1 MARKNRVSVRDGI
14 YHVTAR
20 VANRAMLLREDEVKD
35 RIMEW
40 TLSVADFSGVEVWA
54 FCIMDN
60 HLHLLVH
67 VPPVPERLWLDPA
80 AEPDA
85 RAFGMRPPECR
96 EPLWSPA
103 GDGPRPRRPPRGFA
117 LDDDEMVRRLGSLY
131 GGKRADGIAAEWAE
145 LRGRGL
151 GRLVD
156 ERKERYCRR
165 MYNLSQFV
173 KTLKERVSM
182 WYNAAYDHS
191 GCLWQGRFRS
201 GVVENSAV
209 VKAVV
214 AAYVGYNP
222 VKAGIAASPQDWRWS
237 SYALAV
243 SDRGPDGDRCR
254 AMYGRMLGLPWEEA
268 RAVLE
273 SMYADELPDD
283 VLPETLK
290 EWLDDYDGDAEREW
304 TGAGAYRASQAI
316 RATMR
321 MFSGEYIGRDAG
333 FPERV
338 AGLLP
343 ERFPRAGGRSVRR
356 CLAFVWEAPRP
367 ELLKSAA

>member
-1 MARKNRVSVRDGI
+1 
-14 YHVTAR
+14 
-20 VANRAMLLREDEVKD
+20 MLDDAEMLGR
-35 RIMEW
+35 
-40 TLSVADFSGVEVWA
+40 LA
-54 FCIMDN
+54 
-60 HLHLLVH
+60 HLYG
-67 VPPVPERLWLDPA
+67 PER
-80 AEPDA
+80 AEA
-85 RAFGMRPPECR
+85 IGRAWEAQR
-96 EPLWSPA
+96 EH
-103 GDGPRPRRPPRGFA
+103 
-117 LDDDEMVRRLGSLY
+117 GS
-131 GGKRADGIAAEWAE
+131 
-145 LRGRGL
+145 

-156 ERKERYCRR
+156 ETKERYCRR

-173 KTLKERVSM
+173 KTLKERISM
-182 WYNAAYDHS
+182 WFNDEYKHE
-191 GCLWQGRFRS
+191 GCLWQGRFYS
-201 GVVENSAV
+201 GVVEKNAV

-222 VKAGIAASPQDWRWS
+222 VKAGVAASPQDWRWS

-243 SDRGPDGDRCR
+243 NDPGSDGDRCR
-254 AMYGRMLGLPWEEA
+254 AMYERMLGRPWEEV

-283 VLPETLK
+283 VRPETLK